1 MSSKVSSKSKQQE
14 PLKTLRQNL
23 LKLEP
28 SGPKGFEGLIATA
41 LADLT
46 GLTFRLA
53 KSGSQFGRDAST
65 PRARF
70 AIAME
75 AKRYT
80 ESLRLE
86 DVAGKIWIAS
96 NELASDVDVWVLCAS
111 SEMGDGVLQKLEQM
125 LEDKGI
131 SLLMLDWT
139 AAPLPRLAVLLAA
152 TRLSI
157 KQWFENHT
165 ASTTAETIDAELQIV
180 EANPAFITARDQ
192 LLRDISAG
200 YSGLATLAEVNR
212 VWSERVFSDRTSSKS
227 AFGQY
232 LTVLDDTRPV
242 IIRSHHHQE
251 LSTALKATE
260 CIAIL
265 GPEGVGKSWLAVS
278 WWSASEDKPILVM
291 GGAWIAD
298 QIDSKNP
305 LKTLARLIA
314 AQCQGD
320 LSEQSERW
328 LRRLKRWQEHGPAPD
343 SNQLRFLVILD
354 GLNER
359 SGMPWAETIFRL
371 ASEVEK
377 LGGCLVLTCRERF
390 WDREIES
397 RLAGIK
403 IKTVRVGDYTP
414 DELGTLLKRRRIEI

>member
-1 MSSKVSSKSKQQE
+1 VSRKSKDQKLLE
-14 PLKTLRQNL
+14 NLRQKL
-23 LKLEP
+23 LELDP
-28 SGPKGFEGLIATA
+28 SGPDGFEGLIATA

-86 DVAGKIWIAS
+86 DIAGKIWIAS

-139 AAPLPRLAVLLAA
+139 AAPLPRLAVLLVA
-152 TRLSI
+152 TRLSVR
-157 KQWFENHT
+157 QWFENHIS
-165 ASTTAETIDAELQIV
+165 STFAETIDAELQIV
-180 EANPAFITARDQ
+180 EGNPAFTTTRDQ
-192 LLRDISAG
+192 LLRDISAE
-200 YSGLATLAEVNR
+200 YSGLAALAEVNR
-212 VWSERVFSDRTSSKS
+212 AWSERVFSDRTSSRS

-232 LTVLDDTRPV
+232 LTILDDTRPV
-242 IIRSHHHQE
+242 IARSNLNQE
-251 LSTALKATE
+251 LSTALKATG

-265 GPEGVGKSWLAVS
+265 GPEGVGKSWLAAN
-278 WWSASEDKPILVM
+278 WWNASKDKPILVM

-298 QIDSKNP
+298 QIDSNNP

-320 LSEQSERW
+320 PSEKAERW

-343 SNQLRFLVILD
+343 SDQLRFLVILD

-359 SGMPWAETIFRL
+359 SGMPWADTIFRL
-371 ASEVEK
+371 ASDVEK

-390 WDREIES
+390 WDREIAS
-397 RLAGIK
+397 SSQSI
-403 IKTVRVGDYTP
+403 
-414 DELGTLLKRRRIEI
+414 